1 MHDIIVI
8 GGGPAGLTA
17 AIYAQRNGKSALVLE
32 KNSFGGQI
40 THSPR
45 VENIPGCLSLSG
57 NEFADRLME
66 QALAQGADAEME
78 EAVSIEKAG
87 GTFTV
92 RTLEGGAYEGRAVIL
107 ANGVRH
113 RMTGLAGEEELV
125 GDGISFCAV
134 CDGDFYTGKDV
145 VVAGGGNSALQEAL
159 LLSEKCRSV
168 TMLQDL
174 PFFTGEEK
182 LRQQVLK
189 RPNVKG
195 VVNARLTALRTENGR
210 LTAVA
215 AADRTTGEE
224 TDYPC
229 DGFFVAIG
237 LIPENEAFRAWAD
250 LDANGYYDS
259 GEDCRTKTEG
269 VFTAG
274 DARRKG
280 VRQVA
285 TAAADGAVAALAACR
300 YIADTAEKEGGM

>member
-1 MHDIIVI
+1 MKQDMIAVLDLGSTKNTVLARAVRALGVYSEIHPHDIT
-8 GGGPAGLTA
+8 PEQL
-17 AIYAQRNGKSALVLE
+17 KAL
-32 KNSFGGQI
+32 
-40 THSPR
+40 
-45 VENIPGCLSLSG
+45 
-57 NEFADRLME
+57 
-66 QALAQGADAEME
+66 
-78 EAVSIEKAG
+78 
-87 GTFTV
+87 
-92 RTLEGGAYEGRAVIL
+92 
-107 ANGVRH
+107 
-113 RMTGLAGEEELV
+113 
-125 GDGISFCAV
+125 
-134 CDGDFYTGKDV
+134 
-145 VVAGGGNSALQEAL
+145 
-159 LLSEKCRSV
+159 
-168 TMLQDL
+168 
-174 PFFTGEEK
+174 
-182 LRQQVLK
+182 
-189 RPNVKG
+189 PNVKG